1 MALVTFSKQE
11 KEEIVAR
18 IQTFFT
24 KELDQDIG
32 STQAG
37 FLLNFIAEEIGPSF
51 YNLALRE
58 AQAILS
64 RRVDDIANAI
74 DELTKPVGSKR

>member
-1 MALVTFSKQE
+1 MALVTFSRQE

-32 STQAG
+32 SIQAG